1 LFDGQRTPINAL
13 QTLAGNKP
21 EEYTQNIRRMSD
33 IRPGAWDPAERI
45 KDQAIDGVDAEILY
59 FGGPLASAK
68 DPALRLNSY
77 RGYNRWLADFSS
89 YAPERLLG
97 MAAIPVDTPEIA
109 LAEIK
114 AAAGFGLRGVLMP
127 LFPLEGQYGDA
138 EWDEVWPTLVEL
150 ELPMCLHVGG
160 WWTDSKLKERPS
172 FYFKR
177 QVFATFM
184 EDPVGLRER
193 HEIGIDNIMWSNDYP
208 HSETTWPNSKS
219 LTSEW
224 MSSYPDEERDKILWR
239 NCAGVY
245 GMVGGGV
252 GVRS

>member
-1 LFDGQRTPINAL
+1 
-13 QTLAGNKP
+13 
-21 EEYTQNIRRMSD
+21 
-33 IRPGAWDPAERI
+33 
-45 KDQAIDGVDAEILY
+45 
-59 FGGPLASAK
+59 
-68 DPALRLNSY
+68 
-77 RGYNRWLADFSS
+77 
-89 YAPERLLG
+89 

-114 AAAGFGLRGVLMP
+114 AAAAFGLRGVLMP
-127 LFPLEGQYGDA
+127 VFPLEGEYGDA
-138 EWDEVWPTLVEL
+138 DWDEVWPTLVEL

-160 WWTDSKLKERPS
+160 RRGKQPRYGSDLFMVDLVVSKFQMPEAIAELIFGLVLQKHPDLKVVSVEAQIGWVSFVEYYMDHLFEKHRWWTDSKLKERPS

-184 EDPVGLRER
+184 DDPVGLRER

-208 HSETTWPNSKS
+208 HSETAWPNSKS

-252 GVRS
+252 EVPS